1 MVTCN
6 CNFDL
11 RFEFL
16 RSYSFLYQLPFH
28 QLSGGK
34 ARVTLRSLLGDAFA
48 AAGESASAELW
59 GQSTVELQ
67 EGIEMEK
74 QTLPFPRDKLVSE
87 LIQLSGLYRKLG
99 MAADAKRCLE
109 DALEVMELIYWASE
123 SPEAKQMKRDIEEA
137 LKA

>member
-1 MVTCN
+1 MVSYNLYLTLICGLSFYGFIAPSTSF
-6 CNFDL
+6 CL
-11 RFEFL
+11 RDC
-16 RSYSFLYQLPFH
+16 
-28 QLSGGK
+28 K
-34 ARVTLRSLLGDAFA
+34 ARVTLRSLVGDAFA

-99 MAADAKRCLE
+99 MAPDAKRCLE
-109 DALEVMELIYWASE
+109 DALKVMELIYWASE
-123 SPEAKQMKRDIEEA
+123 APEAKQMKRDIEEA